1 MTRSKKRIARNI
13 LDQWPEPSYRYRF
26 FYFREGRVSFWDH
39 SKHSNPDR
47 RDFLKSP
54 WPGSRIFLFGIIF
67 HGMGYPVQNP
77 SWFSRYDC
85 ERSCDMHVA
94 WKLDTCIGYVWDEN
108 GCSLF
113 MNAETEEPVATFG
126 FQKCKHFQT
135 CKWEWFGSHTGL
147 QVPSAVT
154 LCGTGNMMVN
164 GVYSRDRDSTLVFKQ
179 DNGAR

>member
-1 MTRSKKRIARNI
+1 MIFKFFTSFMSSRSPFQFIFKKIGI
-13 LDQWPEPSYRYRF
+13 PWISDD
-26 FYFREGRVSFWDH
+26 FRTF
-39 SKHSNPDR
+39 
-47 RDFLKSP
+47 P
-54 WPGSRIFLFGIIF
+54 WPGSRTFFDRDYFSWDGISRSKPLFEKC
-67 HGMGYPVQNP
+67 

-164 GVYSRDRDSTLVFKQ
+164 GVYVRDRDSTLVFKQ